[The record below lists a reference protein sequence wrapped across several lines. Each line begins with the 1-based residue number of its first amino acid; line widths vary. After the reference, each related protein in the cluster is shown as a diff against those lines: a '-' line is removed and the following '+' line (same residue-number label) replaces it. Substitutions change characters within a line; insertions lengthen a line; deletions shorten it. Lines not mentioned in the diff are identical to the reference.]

1 MWCKV
6 LLLILMTNLAQND
19 QPNAFD
25 FLGKAAPRYI
35 QEEQWWLRKSGWKC
49 EICNQEI
56 ILKES
61 IEVVLSN
68 DWDIRSRHQPLLRWQ
83 SKHHHASSSS
93 WLSLS
98 SSWSSWTPWSNVPG
112 VDGVG
117 AVPGVGGERYTLS
130 TSYNTSFQCAAN
142 ILFPACNLLVNW
154 RTGKSGDDM
163 QGMFALCAFTF
174 YRENSAWFKK
184 LKWTTG
190 DTPEYGRLFEQT
202 SWITIHT
209 KKCHAI
215 IQCVYAFSVIY
226 RSSISLRLTITDIY
240 VIHVITECMKI

>member
-1 MWCKV
+1 
-6 LLLILMTNLAQND
+6 
-19 QPNAFD
+19 
-25 FLGKAAPRYI
+25 
-35 QEEQWWLRKSGWKC
+35 
-49 EICNQEI
+49 
-56 ILKES
+56 
-61 IEVVLSN
+61 
-68 DWDIRSRHQPLLRWQ
+68 
-83 SKHHHASSSS
+83 
-93 WLSLS
+93 
-98 SSWSSWTPWSNVPG
+98 
-112 VDGVG
+112 
-117 AVPGVGGERYTLS
+117 
-130 TSYNTSFQCAAN
+130 
-142 ILFPACNLLVNW
+142 
-154 RTGKSGDDM
+154 M

-240 VIHVITECMKI
+240 VIHVITECIKIYRNRKMCFYVWSEIYWLPMHNMVSWVITSSWYTKVKRSPEGKSIICVDQHSIVIYRQHQQRLKSVDIILSEPHHYDN